1 MNIIPYDTMR
11 NIDNIRREID
21 RVYRFPFSFFEDSFS
36 QPIPHPLTDVYET
49 DEQFIVSCDLPG
61 LQRKEDVNL
70 QVQDNELI
78 ISGTLN
84 REQHV
89 IQEDRMHKKERFTGQ
104 FRRTVALPSHVSAE
118 NIRAIYKNGVLN
130 VFLPKSGVNQKK
142 SVNIEFQN

>member
-21 RVYRFPFSFFEDSFS
+21 RVYRFPFSFFEENFA
-36 QPIPHPLTDVYET
+36 QNLNLPYTDIYET
-49 DEQFIVSCDLPG
+49 DEQIIVSCDIPG
-61 LQRKEDVNL
+61 LQRREDVNI
-70 QVQDNELI
+70 QVHNKELV

-104 FRRTVALPSHVSAE
+104 FRRSISLPVSVSSE
-118 NIRAIYKNGVLN
+118 KVRAIYKNGVLN
-130 VFLPKSGVNQKK
+130 IFLPKASTGEKR
-142 SVNIEFQN
+142 SVDIEFQN